1 MSVFVEVQ
9 FVPQMW
15 SNGWSILLI
24 STQLTR
30 PVTAGDV
37 QSIQGVW
44 RFQRAVDT
52 RGDGSIIITGSNQG
66 VEGFIIYTADGFV
79 SSNIMPKGR
88 RRTVDN
94 ATVPEFRETIEVG
107 TAYVGRYEVD
117 PATHTV
123 THIIAVSID
132 PADDKRRLIRKYSLY
147 GDTLALSGTW
157 LYHGETLN
165 FTLTWKRVTS

>member
-1 MSVFVEVQ
+1 MCKFLVST
-9 FVPQMW
+9 
-15 SNGWSILLI
+15 LLVI
-24 STQLTR
+24 VAFAR
-30 PVTAGDV
+30 PVTAGDA

-44 RFQRAVDT
+44 RFEKAVDT
-52 RGDGSIIITGSNQG
+52 RSDGSIIVTGSNRG

-88 RRTVDN
+88 RWTVDN
-94 ATVPEFRETIEVG
+94 ATVPEFRETIEAG

-123 THIIAVSID
+123 THIIAVSVD
-132 PADDKRRLIRKYSLY
+132 PADEKKRLIRKYSLH

-157 LYHGETLN
+157 LYQGETLN
-165 FTLTWKRVTS
+165 FTLTWTRATS